1 MSAEEAVLWK
11 GRSHQ
16 MINFWPLLISLL
28 SVILLITA
36 GVMWWPWFALLS
48 LVPLGFGGWVWLG
61 TRLKVFEF
69 TTERLRVYEGILNQ
83 EINEIEL
90 YRVKD
95 IKLLKPFWL
104 RVFGLSTILMNTSD
118 RSCPVLEIKAIR
130 EGSMIRE
137 KLRDQVEIL
146 RDKKRV
152 REVDFEGSEGDEF
165 EDFDDALNS

>member
-16 MINFWPLLISLL
+16 MINFWPLLISLS
-28 SVILLITA
+28 SVILLIIA
-36 GVMWWPWFALLS
+36 GVTWWPWFALLS

-61 TRLKVFEF
+61 TLLKVFEF